1 MKREASLRALVLRA
15 VIVTL
20 AVLLCL
26 ILLRHF
32 GILAEQLDAPAP
44 DAVAVSSQEDPNH
57 S

>member
-1 MKREASLRALVLRA
+1 MKRDVSLRALVLRA

>member
-1 MKREASLRALVLRA
+1 MRTLVLRA
-15 VIVTL
+15 VAVIL

-32 GILAEQLDAPAP
+32 GIVSEESDMAI
-44 DAVAVSSQEDPNH
+44 SSQAESSNEE